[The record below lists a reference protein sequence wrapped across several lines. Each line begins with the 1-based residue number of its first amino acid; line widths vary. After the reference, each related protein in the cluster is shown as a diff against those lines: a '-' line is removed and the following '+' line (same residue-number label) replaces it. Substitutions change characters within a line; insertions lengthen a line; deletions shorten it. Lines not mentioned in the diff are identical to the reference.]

1 MGFAIVAAVFDH
13 VTIRVAD
20 REASARFY
28 EIVLAALE
36 LRPEA
41 ADADAG
47 RWGELA
53 IAAAH
58 DDAPVTRGLHIGF
71 VAGSRAAVDA
81 FWRAGVE
88 AGYRDDGAPGPR
100 PQYRPDYY
108 GGFLLDPDGNSAEA
122 VHHGALPAGR
132 VIDHLWIRVAD
143 VAAATRFYEAIA
155 PHAGLDP
162 RVNDADHT
170 WVKGRR
176 GSFSLVAGRPT
187 EHLHMALAA
196 EDDAAVEA
204 FHRAALEAGYRDA
217 RPPGSRRV
225 HGRDGYAASVLDPHA
240 NTIEIV
246 HRSAGPT
253 AA

>member
-1 MGFAIVAAVFDH
+1 MRFAIVAAVFDH
-13 VTIRVAD
+13 VTIRVSD
-20 REASARFY
+20 RAVSERFY
-28 EIVLAALE
+28 ETVLAALD

-41 ADADAG
+41 ADAEAT
-47 RWGELA
+47 RWGEFA
-53 IAAAH
+53 IASAH
-58 DDAPVTRGLHIGF
+58 DGAPVTRRLHIGF
-71 VAGSRAAVDA
+71 VAGSRASVEA

-122 VHHGALPAGR
+122 VHHGALPAGL

-155 PHAGLDP
+155 PYAALDP
-162 RVNDADHT
+162 HANAADHT

-176 GSFSLVAGRPT
+176 GSFSLVSGAPT
-187 EHLHMALAA
+187 QHLHMALEAV
-196 EDDAAVEA
+196 DDAAVDA
-204 FHRAALEAGYRDA
+204 CHRAALEAGYHEG
-217 RPPGSRRV
+217 RPPGARRV
-225 HGRDGYAASVLDPHA
+225 HGREGYAASVLDPHA

-246 HRSAGPT
+246 RRKTPR
-253 AA
+253 